1 MDDSDYD
8 QPFTTGTRPP
18 RRLASHVARSHL
30 REPSSDF
37 SDWTNDSSGS
47 NDGSDSSDSDDSDDR
62 SDSSVRSGQ
71 YSWDIYSE
79 SEPAASSVADSESES
94 GLLADDEEDEP
105 QSRIVILREAQLKN
119 AIQSTSE
126 GMNRKR
132 SAEEDDGEGSVHH
145 RSAQDSSQK
154 FKSVA
159 KRRKHDLATQA
170 ALPILRDRSAILAT
184 RTSLQGPSNHK
195 SQETSDSEAKTI
207 GSRLFAHLD
216 SALKA
221 ARERP
226 LTS

>member
-18 RRLASHVARSHL
+18 RRVASRVARSHL

-37 SDWTNDSSGS
+37 SDWTNDMSGS
-47 NDGSDSSDSDDSDDR
+47 NDGSDSNDSDDSDDR

-71 YSWDIYSE
+71 YSWDIYSQ

-94 GLLADDEEDEP
+94 GVLADEEEDEP
-105 QSRIVILREAQLKN
+105 PSKIVILRVAQLKN
-119 AIQSTSE
+119 AIQSTGE

-159 KRRKHDLATQA
+159 KRRKQDLATQA
-170 ALPILRDRSAILAT
+170 ALPSFRDRSAILAT

-195 SQETSDSEAKTI
+195 SQETSDSEPRSLEVGYSLIWTP
-207 GSRLFAHLD
+207 H
-216 SALKA
+216 
-221 ARERP
+221 
-226 LTS
+226 